1 MTFFASVMPYSFTL
15 ASGLEL
21 EDELDELLE
30 LELEEL
36 ELLLEELE
44 EEELEEELLELE
56 LELLEELL
64 LELEESLLEPP
75 PPPPPQAVSI
85 ETVIAAA
92 SATAITFFANL
103 MVNFLPHFQNRQ
115 RKSSFGPSVSLNL
128 PPPVSICQVV
138 LINLC
143 YLIKSSLKL
152 HQFDNKHRFS
162 LSRHTRVLF
171 NKEAAH
177 PPQRR
182 MCRFSIFFLS
192 PSCRR

>member
-1 MTFFASVMPYSFTL
+1 MFLSVVVP
-15 ASGLEL
+15 
-21 EDELDELLE
+21 
-30 LELEEL
+30 EEL

-44 EEELEEELLELE
+44 EELEELLELE

-64 LELEESLLEPP
+64 LELEESLLEP

-128 PPPVSICQVV
+128 PPPRTYLSSSFDKFVV
-138 LINLC
+138 
-143 YLIKSSLKL
+143 
-152 HQFDNKHRFS
+152 
-162 LSRHTRVLF
+162 F
-171 NKEAAH
+171 NKIVPEIA
-177 PPQRR
+177 
-182 MCRFSIFFLS
+182 SI
-192 PSCRR
+192 

>member
-1 MTFFASVMPYSFTL
+1 MFLSVVVP
-15 ASGLEL
+15 
-21 EDELDELLE
+21 
-30 LELEEL
+30 EEL

-44 EEELEEELLELE
+44 EELEELLELE

-64 LELEESLLEPP
+64 LELEESLLEPPFP

-128 PPPVSICQVV
+128 PPPCIDLSSSFDKFVV
-138 LINLC
+138 
-143 YLIKSSLKL
+143 
-152 HQFDNKHRFS
+152 
-162 LSRHTRVLF
+162 F
-171 NKEAAH
+171 NKIVPEIA
-177 PPQRR
+177 
-182 MCRFSIFFLS
+182 SI
-192 PSCRR
+192 

>member
-1 MTFFASVMPYSFTL
+1 MFLSVVVP
-15 ASGLEL
+15 
-21 EDELDELLE
+21 
-30 LELEEL
+30 EEL

-44 EEELEEELLELE
+44 EELEELLELE

-64 LELEESLLEPP
+64 LELEESLLEPPFPP

-128 PPPVSICQVV
+128 
-138 LINLC
+138 
-143 YLIKSSLKL
+143 SSLKL

-162 LSRHTRVLF
+162 LSRHTRTLF

-192 PSCRR
+192 PSCRT

>member
-1 MTFFASVMPYSFTL
+1 M
-15 ASGLEL
+15 EL

-44 EEELEEELLELE
+44 EELEELLELE

-75 PPPPPQAVSI
+75 FPPPPPPPQAVSI

-92 SATAITFFANL
+92 SATVITFFANL

-128 PPPVSICQVV
+128 PPPCID
-138 LINLC
+138 L
-143 YLIKSSLKL
+143 SSS
-152 HQFDNKHRFS
+152 FDKF
-162 LSRHTRVLF
+162 VLF
-171 NKEAAH
+171 NKILPEIA
-177 PPQRR
+177 
-182 MCRFSIFFLS
+182 SI
-192 PSCRR
+192 

>member
-1 MTFFASVMPYSFTL
+1 M
-15 ASGLEL
+15 EL

-44 EEELEEELLELE
+44 EELEELLELE

-64 LELEESLLEPP
+64 LELEESLLEPPFPP

-128 PPPVSICQVV
+128 PPPVHICQVV

-162 LSRHTRVLF
+162 LSRHTRTLF

>member
-1 MTFFASVMPYSFTL
+1 M
-15 ASGLEL
+15 EL

-75 PPPPPQAVSI
+75 PPPPPPPQAVSI

-128 PPPVSICQVV
+128 PPPCIDLSSSFDKFVV
-138 LINLC
+138 
-143 YLIKSSLKL
+143 
-152 HQFDNKHRFS
+152 
-162 LSRHTRVLF
+162 F
-171 NKEAAH
+171 NKIVPEIA
-177 PPQRR
+177 
-182 MCRFSIFFLS
+182 SI
-192 PSCRR
+192 

>member
-1 MTFFASVMPYSFTL
+1 MP
-15 ASGLEL
+15 ASGVVESEELTDELEL
-21 EDELDELLE
+21 DSLEELL

-36 ELLLEELE
+36 EEELE
-44 EEELEEELLELE
+44 ELPELE

-64 LELEESLLEPP
+64 LELEESLLEPPFPP

-128 PPPVSICQVV
+128 PPPRT
-138 LINLC
+138 
-143 YLIKSSLKL
+143 YLSSS
-152 HQFDNKHRFS
+152 FDKF
-162 LSRHTRVLF
+162 VLF
-171 NKEAAH
+171 NKIVPEIA
-177 PPQRR
+177 
-182 MCRFSIFFLS
+182 SI
-192 PSCRR
+192 

>member
-1 MTFFASVMPYSFTL
+1 MFLSVVVP
-15 ASGLEL
+15 E
-21 EDELDELLE
+21 
-30 LELEEL
+30 ELEEL

-44 EEELEEELLELE
+44 EELEELLELE

-115 RKSSFGPSVSLNL
+115 RKSSFGPSVFLNL
-128 PPPVSICQVV
+128 PPCIDLSSSFDKFVV
-138 LINLC
+138 
-143 YLIKSSLKL
+143 
-152 HQFDNKHRFS
+152 
-162 LSRHTRVLF
+162 F
-171 NKEAAH
+171 NKIVPEIA
-177 PPQRR
+177 
-182 MCRFSIFFLS
+182 SI
-192 PSCRR
+192 

>member
-1 MTFFASVMPYSFTL
+1 MFLSVVVP
-15 ASGLEL
+15 
-21 EDELDELLE
+21 
-30 LELEEL
+30 EEL

-44 EEELEEELLELE
+44 EELEELLELE

-64 LELEESLLEPP
+64 LELEESLLEPPFPP

-128 PPPVSICQVV
+128 PPRTDLSSSFDKFVV
-138 LINLC
+138 
-143 YLIKSSLKL
+143 
-152 HQFDNKHRFS
+152 
-162 LSRHTRVLF
+162 F
-171 NKEAAH
+171 NKIVPEIA
-177 PPQRR
+177 
-182 MCRFSIFFLS
+182 SI
-192 PSCRR
+192 

>member
-1 MTFFASVMPYSFTL
+1 M
-15 ASGLEL
+15 EL

-75 PPPPPQAVSI
+75 FPPPPPPQAVSI

-128 PPPVSICQVV
+128 PPCID
-138 LINLC
+138 L
-143 YLIKSSLKL
+143 SSS
-152 HQFDNKHRFS
+152 FDKF
-162 LSRHTRVLF
+162 VLF
-171 NKEAAH
+171 NKILPEIA
-177 PPQRR
+177 
-182 MCRFSIFFLS
+182 SI
-192 PSCRR
+192 

>member
-1 MTFFASVMPYSFTL
+1 M
-15 ASGLEL
+15 EL

-64 LELEESLLEPP
+64 LELEESLLEPPPP

-138 LINLC
+138 LINLW

-162 LSRHTRVLF
+162 LSRHTRALF

-192 PSCRR
+192 PRCRK

>member
-1 MTFFASVMPYSFTL
+1 MFLSVVVP
-15 ASGLEL
+15 
-21 EDELDELLE
+21 
-30 LELEEL
+30 EEL

-44 EEELEEELLELE
+44 EELEELLELE

-64 LELEESLLEPP
+64 LEPPFPP

-128 PPPVSICQVV
+128 PPPRTYLSSSFDKFVV
-138 LINLC
+138 
-143 YLIKSSLKL
+143 
-152 HQFDNKHRFS
+152 
-162 LSRHTRVLF
+162 F
-171 NKEAAH
+171 NKIVPEIA
-177 PPQRR
+177 
-182 MCRFSIFFLS
+182 SI
-192 PSCRR
+192 

>member
-1 MTFFASVMPYSFTL
+1 MFLSVVVP
-15 ASGLEL
+15 
-21 EDELDELLE
+21 
-30 LELEEL
+30 EEL

-44 EEELEEELLELE
+44 EELEELPELE

-64 LELEESLLEPP
+64 LELEESLLEPPFP

-128 PPPVSICQVV
+128 PPPCID
-138 LINLC
+138 L
-143 YLIKSSLKL
+143 SSS
-152 HQFDNKHRFS
+152 FDKF
-162 LSRHTRVLF
+162 VLF
-171 NKEAAH
+171 NKILPEIA
-177 PPQRR
+177 
-182 MCRFSIFFLS
+182 SI
-192 PSCRR
+192 

>member
-1 MTFFASVMPYSFTL
+1 MFLSVVVP
-15 ASGLEL
+15 E
-21 EDELDELLE
+21 
-30 LELEEL
+30 ELEEL

-44 EEELEEELLELE
+44 EELEELLELE

-128 PPPVSICQVV
+128 PPCID
-138 LINLC
+138 L
-143 YLIKSSLKL
+143 SSS
-152 HQFDNKHRFS
+152 FDKF
-162 LSRHTRVLF
+162 VLF
-171 NKEAAH
+171 NKIVPEIA
-177 PPQRR
+177 
-182 MCRFSIFFLS
+182 SI
-192 PSCRR
+192 

>member
-1 MTFFASVMPYSFTL
+1 MTAFASVMPYSFVP
-15 ASGLEL
+15 ASGVVESEELTDELEL
-21 EDELDELLE
+21 DSLEELL

-36 ELLLEELE
+36 EEELE
-44 EEELEEELLELE
+44 ELLE

-75 PPPPPQAVSI
+75 FPPPPPQAVSI

-143 YLIKSSLKL
+143 YLIKFSLKL

-162 LSRHTRVLF
+162 LSRHTRTLF

>member
-1 MTFFASVMPYSFTL
+1 M
-15 ASGLEL
+15 EL
-21 EDELDELLE
+21 EELLEEELEELLLE

-44 EEELEEELLELE
+44 ELLELE

-64 LELEESLLEPP
+64 ELEESLLEPPFP

-115 RKSSFGPSVSLNL
+115 RKSSFGPSVFLNL
-128 PPPVSICQVV
+128 PPPCIDLSSSFDKFVV
-138 LINLC
+138 
-143 YLIKSSLKL
+143 
-152 HQFDNKHRFS
+152 
-162 LSRHTRVLF
+162 F
-171 NKEAAH
+171 NKIVPEIA
-177 PPQRR
+177 
-182 MCRFSIFFLS
+182 SI
-192 PSCRR
+192 

>member
-1 MTFFASVMPYSFTL
+1 M
-15 ASGLEL
+15 EL

-44 EEELEEELLELE
+44 EEELEELLELE
-56 LELLEELL
+56 LELLGELL
-64 LELEESLLEPP
+64 LELEESLLEPPFPP

-128 PPPVSICQVV
+128 PPPCID
-138 LINLC
+138 L
-143 YLIKSSLKL
+143 SSS
-152 HQFDNKHRFS
+152 FDKF
-162 LSRHTRVLF
+162 VLF
-171 NKEAAH
+171 NKILPEIA
-177 PPQRR
+177 
-182 MCRFSIFFLS
+182 SI
-192 PSCRR
+192 

>member
-1 MTFFASVMPYSFTL
+1 MFLSVVVP
-15 ASGLEL
+15 
-21 EDELDELLE
+21 
-30 LELEEL
+30 EEL

-44 EEELEEELLELE
+44 EELEELPELE

-64 LELEESLLEPP
+64 PELEESLLEPPFPP

-128 PPPVSICQVV
+128 PPRTYLSSSFDKFVV
-138 LINLC
+138 
-143 YLIKSSLKL
+143 
-152 HQFDNKHRFS
+152 
-162 LSRHTRVLF
+162 F
-171 NKEAAH
+171 NKIVPEIA
-177 PPQRR
+177 
-182 MCRFSIFFLS
+182 SI
-192 PSCRR
+192 

>member
-1 MTFFASVMPYSFTL
+1 MFLSVVVP
-15 ASGLEL
+15 
-21 EDELDELLE
+21 
-30 LELEEL
+30 EEL

-44 EEELEEELLELE
+44 EELEELLELE

-64 LELEESLLEPP
+64 LELEESLLEPPFP

-128 PPPVSICQVV
+128 PPPRTYLSSSFDKFVV
-138 LINLC
+138 
-143 YLIKSSLKL
+143 
-152 HQFDNKHRFS
+152 
-162 LSRHTRVLF
+162 F
-171 NKEAAH
+171 NKIVPEIA
-177 PPQRR
+177 
-182 MCRFSIFFLS
+182 SI
-192 PSCRR
+192 

>member
-1 MTFFASVMPYSFTL
+1 MFLSVVVP
-15 ASGLEL
+15 
-21 EDELDELLE
+21 
-30 LELEEL
+30 EEL

-44 EEELEEELLELE
+44 EELEELPELE

-64 LELEESLLEPP
+64 LELEESLLEPPFPP

-128 PPPVSICQVV
+128 PPRT
-138 LINLC
+138 
-143 YLIKSSLKL
+143 YLSSS
-152 HQFDNKHRFS
+152 FDKF
-162 LSRHTRVLF
+162 VLF
-171 NKEAAH
+171 NKIVSEIA
-177 PPQRR
+177 
-182 MCRFSIFFLS
+182 SI
-192 PSCRR
+192 